1 MTSVFEHALRAD
13 FGRLHPRL
21 QRRFGVDGDRDQGC
35 VGTGVMDR
43 VWRGGAFTVPFLH
56 VGTLRHILFPETGTG
71 IPFTIENYAYPD
83 TFGRPTLTFVR
94 TFQVRPHR
102 RRRFDA
108 TMVYDGARDT
118 VIDYLGTT
126 QHLAVDLDVSVDA
139 RGGLRIRSGPQTL
152 RGGVRCPAA
161 VTGEAEV
168 HEWWDERAERFRI
181 RVTVTNRRFGPLFG
195 YHGSFTA
202 AYVPAGSPVPAAV
215 RPLRENPSG
224 ARARPRALENPS
236 ADRARP
242 GALEN
247 PSADR
252 PRPAGAG
259 AVDIRSRS
267 IGRRSP
273 AA

>member
-1 MTSVFEHALRAD
+1 MTSVFQQALGAE

-35 VGTGVMDR
+35 VGTGVMER
-43 VWRGGAFTVPFLH
+43 VWRGGAFTVPFLRL
-56 VGTLRHILFPETGTG
+56 GTLRHILFPETGTG

-108 TMVYDGARDT
+108 TMVYDGARHT

-139 RGGLRIRSGPQTL
+139 GGLRIRSGPQTF
-152 RGGVRCPAA
+152 RGGLRCPAA
-161 VTGEAEV
+161 LTGEAEV
-168 HEWWDERAERFRI
+168 HEWWDDRAERFRI

-202 AYVPAGSPVPAAV
+202 AYVPAGAPIPAAV
-215 RPLRENPSG
+215 RPLRENPHAG
-224 ARARPRALENPS
+224 RTR
-236 ADRARP
+236 
-242 GALEN
+242 
-247 PSADR
+247 
-252 PRPAGAG
+252 RPAYSFGDTPG
-259 AVDIRSRS
+259 V
-267 IGRRSP
+267 
-273 AA
+273 